1 MGDYE
6 EFERAV
12 NMVIGQVTTF
22 DINSKVQVF
31 EVTIRVLGGLLSA
44 HLYASNPTLLN
55 GYKLPNYNGELL
67 DLAIDLADRLLP
79 AFQSPTGIPY
89 PRINLRTG
97 LVPGDTSE
105 TCSAGAG
112 SLLLEFGTLSR
123 LTGNPIYEHV
133 AKRAFNE
140 VFKRRSPS
148 TDLLGNT
155 IDAETG
161 HWTNTI
167 TGIGAGI
174 DSFLEYAVKAY
185 ILFGEPSYWD
195 VWHTLYA
202 SVKMYLQDHNKF
214 IYKNINLVTTA
225 LATAWI
231 DSLAGFFPGLQV
243 LAGDV
248 ESAIKGHLQY
258 WGIWS
263 TFQMIPERYN
273 YFTGRPEIG
282 FYPVSSRGAAKGLI
296 RGSCGLS
303 LSSRLIFSIGRR
315 RIRFISPLGSKYWWT
330 FLIIPKWM

>member
-1 MGDYE
+1 M
-6 EFERAV
+6 
-12 NMVIGQVTTF
+12 
-22 DINSKVQVF
+22 
-31 EVTIRVLGGLLSA
+31 
-44 HLYASNPTLLN
+44 
-55 GYKLPNYNGELL
+55 
-67 DLAIDLADRLLP
+67 ADRLLP

-133 AKRAFNE
+133 AKRAFDE

-161 HWTNTI
+161 LWTNTI

-202 SVKMYLQDHNKF
+202 AVKIHLQDHNKF

-273 YFTGRPEIG
+273 YYTGRPEIG
-282 FYPVSSRGAAKGLI
+282 FYPVSSRG
-296 RGSCGLS
+296 
-303 LSSRLIFSIGRR
+303 GRQ
-315 RIRFISPLGSKYWWT
+315 RIDLG
-330 FLIIPKWM
+330 